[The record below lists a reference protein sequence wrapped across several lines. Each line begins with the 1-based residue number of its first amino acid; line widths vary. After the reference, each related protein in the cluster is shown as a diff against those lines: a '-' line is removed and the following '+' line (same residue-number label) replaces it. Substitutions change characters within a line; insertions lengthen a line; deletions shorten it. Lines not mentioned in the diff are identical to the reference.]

1 MTSEPPPQESPA
13 GRRSALEAARNASS
27 GFRRRLGVFLSS
39 DAVLALRAEW
49 RTWALTGAGFVG
61 GALLFLSEFLAIRY
75 VTTITASC
83 QELAQESLRD
93 SCLVIGHESHAWGFA
108 LLGLLVVVMTF
119 GAWIGGSRPAAVA
132 LLVAAVVG
140 LAITL
145 LHDLPQTGHKG
156 GVGQNYAEAK
166 AHAGT
171 GFWFALIGSSLALAS
186 GAVATWR
193 TPERREL
200 GRRRAP
206 AAGSD
211 EAAADAG
218 SDEAPA
224 DAPPD
229 AEEPASA

>member
-1 MTSEPPPQESPA
+1 M
-13 GRRSALEAARNASS
+13 
-27 GFRRRLGVFLSS
+27 
-39 DAVLALRAEW
+39 
-49 RTWALTGAGFVG
+49 GAGFAG
-61 GALLFLSEFLAIRY
+61 GALLFISEFLAIRY

-140 LAITL
+140 LGITL

-156 GVGQNYAEAK
+156 GVGQNYASAK
-166 AHAGT
+166 AHKGT

-186 GAVATWR
+186 GAVATLR
-193 TPERREL
+193 TPERRQL
-200 GRRRAP
+200 RRRA
-206 AAGSD
+206 GSEESD
-211 EAAADAG
+211 TPGADT
-218 SDEAPA
+218 
-224 DAPPD
+224 PPD

>member
-1 MTSEPPPQESPA
+1 
-13 GRRSALEAARNASS
+13 
-27 GFRRRLGVFLSS
+27 V
-39 DAVLALRAEW
+39 
-49 RTWALTGAGFVG
+49 LTGAGFAG

-93 SCLVIGHESHAWGFA
+93 SCLVIGHESHVWGFA

-140 LAITL
+140 LGITL

-156 GVGQNYAEAK
+156 GVGQNYASAK
-166 AHAGT
+166 AHKGT

-186 GAVATWR
+186 GAYATWR
-193 TPERREL
+193 TPQRREL
-200 GRRRAP
+200 LRSRAQAASAEEP
-206 AAGSD
+206 AADG
-211 EAAADAG
+211 
-218 SDEAPA
+218 
-224 DAPPD
+224 PPD